1 MNLTEDEIDKL
12 RRIIHWWDNRR
23 AFDDDTS
30 AVKFDRSNSKV
41 ASVRLGGKLYADAVA
56 LAEKDPEVKKFNR
69 LMELLLW
76 EKLGKSSDYLVR
88 QEEPQARLSSLST

>member
-1 MNLTEDEIDKL
+1 MNLTEEEIDKL
-12 RRIIHWWDNRR
+12 RRIVHWWDNRR

-30 AVKFDRSNSKV
+30 TIKFDRSNSKV

-56 LAEKDPEVKKFNR
+56 LAENDPEIKNFNR

-76 EKLGKSSDYLVR
+76 EKMGKSEEYLLPKR
-88 QEEPQARLSSLST
+88 NDKPRS

>member
-1 MNLTEDEIDKL
+1 MNLTEEEIETL

-23 AFDDDTS
+23 GFDDNAST
-30 AVKFDRSNSKV
+30 VKFDRSNSKV

-56 LAEKDPEVKKFNR
+56 LAENDPEIKNFNR

-76 EKLGKSSDYLVR
+76 EKMGKSDEYLVK
-88 QEEPQARLSSLST
+88 EKD